1 MHAFRCALLALLV
14 IGLVGCSGGDDAPG
28 DLSSGIDWQT
38 YQDPLGRYTIELP
51 SPPPSPPRGSFLISL
66 SPRATFAVNVAL
78 TTPLAEALPA
88 EWQAFLANPSSHE
101 AANALLAEHLRQII
115 QRLKNPANPNRP
127 GENHTV
133 QSAVA
138 IERDGIPG
146 VDVVMQIDN
155 GHSYTRRLFLTP
167 EHVYEV
173 LANIGAGELDPSI
186 TQRVLDSFYV
196 KPRATAAAAPP
207 QRIQ

>member
-1 MHAFRCALLALLV
+1 MQTFRCALLALFVLPF
-14 IGLVGCSGGDDAPG
+14 VGCSDGNDPAGDVT
-28 DLSSGIDWQT
+28 SGVEWQT

-51 SPPPSPPRGSFLISL
+51 VPPPSPPRGNFLISL

-115 QRLKNPANPNRP
+115 HRLKNPSNPNRP

-133 QSAVA
+133 ASATA
-138 IERDGIPG
+138 IEREGVPG
-146 VDVVMQIDN
+146 VDVVMQLDN

-173 LANIGAGELDPSI
+173 IANIGAGELDPSV

-196 KPRATAAAAPP
+196 KPRMTAAAAPP
-207 QRIQ
+207 NRTQ